1 MQKQDWLESPPSR
14 RQAIFEQRH
23 IIIKGLVSELK
34 LDEDAFDLM
43 GIPLNRLVVMRGQY
57 IILLI
62 LLSEYVLTFTIDMS
76 LRTANEPVND
86 VIVGPVEQF
95 LREATSDKGR
105 VLTMSELP
113 FRWTDPEGLE

>member
-1 MQKQDWLESPPSR
+1 
-14 RQAIFEQRH
+14 
-23 IIIKGLVSELK
+23 
-34 LDEDAFDLM
+34 
-43 GIPLNRLVVMRGQY
+43 
-57 IILLI
+57 
-62 LLSEYVLTFTIDMS
+62 MS